1 MSDDI
6 FGELHEGL
14 TKELLKRVKDGTASA
29 ADLNVARQ
37 WLNDNN
43 VAADPGRNPGL
54 KKLNEA
60 ISEDTL
66 PFDENGTPISKKA
79 H

>member
-1 MSDDI
+1 MTDDL
-6 FGELHEGL
+6 FGKLHEGL
-14 TKELLKRVKDGTASA
+14 TKELLKRVEDGTASA

-43 VAADPGRNPGL
+43 IAADPGRNPGL
-54 KKLNEA
+54 QKLTEA
-60 ISEDTL
+60 VGVDSL
-66 PFDENGTPISKKA
+66 PFDEDGTPISKKA